1 MSVDWLKI
9 RNEYVG
15 TEISTRKLAEKY
27 GVSANTLQARAKREK
42 WAFERAE
49 RCTQTARKCTQKSAE
64 AVAAAE
70 ADRLSAAARI
80 GAKASRFLEKRLDTL
95 MECEAKAYEVKA
107 IMETVRLIQD
117 VYDRGP
123 RQPEDDPL
131 VSYLERLGKDE

>member
-1 MSVDWLKI
+1 MGVDWTKI
-9 RNEYVG
+9 RNEYINTDIG
-15 TEISTRKLAEKY
+15 MRPLAEKY
-27 GVSANTLQARAKREK
+27 GVGANTLKSRATREK
-42 WAFERAE
+42 WAKARTKQ
-49 RCTQTARKCTQKSAE
+49 CVQTAYKCVQKSAQ

-70 ADRLSAAARI
+70 ADRLSAASRI
-80 GAKASRFLEKRLDTL
+80 GAKAARFLEKRLDTL